1 MERGKRETVA
11 GRAIKLWT
19 GAIFAAFL
27 AAAAVYMALLQAEKN
42 VLSEYERAQA
52 WVAIKEIPAGEL
64 LTEANAKEYFTSV
77 LVDAQLVPETALES
91 EEEANGFVAVAT
103 IEKGVLLTK
112 GMFQPIEE
120 ITKGMQEPVVAG
132 FKAEDLSQVVGGVL
146 RAGDRIHVYASEE
159 EGTTLIWEN
168 VYVQQ
173 VFDANG
179 HAIGNEDQETAAQ
192 RINVFLDKDEV
203 EAFYSRLDQG
213 SLRVVKI
220 WETGGKE

>member
-27 AAAAVYMALLQAEKN
+27 AAAAVYAALLQAEKN
-42 VLSEYERAQA
+42 VLSEYEKAQA
-52 WVAIKEIPAGEL
+52 WVAIKDIPAGEL
-64 LTEANAKEYFTSV
+64 LTEANAKEYFAAV
-77 LVDAQLVPETALES
+77 LADASLVPETALES
-91 EEEANGFVAVAT
+91 GEEAKGLVAVAK

-112 GMFQPIEE
+112 GMFQPLEE

-146 RAGDRIHVYASEE
+146 RAGDRIHIYASEE
-159 EGTTLIWEN
+159 ETTNLIWEN

-173 VFDANG
+173 VFDASG
-179 HAIGNEDQETAAQ
+179 RAIGNEDHETAAQ

-213 SLRVVKI
+213 SLKVVKI
-220 WETGGKE
+220 WEMGGRK